1 MNERPNVRPVVG
13 TDHERRDRQGS
24 HPGRKRRGAGVALSP
39 ADFEFVRQLVWR
51 RSAIVLEPEK
61 SYLLEARLQP
71 LARLEGFA
79 SLEAMVAQ
87 IRAQPGNGL
96 HRKVVEAM
104 TTNETS
110 FFRDLHPFDA
120 LRQLVIPEVMQHRQS
135 DRKLDIWCA
144 ACSSGQEPYT
154 VAMTL
159 LEHFPELSGWSVNIL
174 GTDLSGAMIARSRAG
189 RFGQIEVNRGL
200 PANLLVKYFEKKGM
214 EWQVRPEPQRLCAF
228 RELNLI
234 EPWGTLPPMDV
245 VFLRNVLIYF
255 GLETKRGILGNV
267 RKLLQPWGFL
277 FLGGAETTI
286 DLGDGFER
294 LQLDKA
300 GCYRLRSG

>member
-1 MNERPNVRPVVG
+1 M
-13 TDHERRDRQGS
+13 
-24 HPGRKRRGAGVALSP
+24 ALS
-39 ADFEFVRQLVWR
+39 ASDFQYVSQLVRQ

-71 LARLEGFA
+71 VARAEGFA
-79 SLEAMVAQ
+79 SIDGMVAHM
-87 IRAQPGNGL
+87 RAQPTNGL
-96 HRKVVEAM
+96 HRKVIEAM
-104 TTNETS
+104 ATNETS

-120 LRQLVIPEVMQHRQS
+120 LRQVVMPEVLKR
-135 DRKLDIWCA
+135 RLAERRLDIWCA

-159 LEHFPELSGWSVNIL
+159 LEHFPQLSTWQVRIL
-174 GTDLSGAMIARSRAG
+174 ATDISSEMVARSRAG
-189 RFGQIEVNRGL
+189 RYGQIEVNRGL

-214 EWQVRPEPQRLCAF
+214 EWQVKPPAQTLCEF

-234 EPWGTLPPMDV
+234 EPWGPLPPMDV

-255 GLETKRGILGNV
+255 DVETKKSILAEV
-267 RKLLQPWGFL
+267 RKVLQPWGYL

-286 DLGDGFER
+286 NLGDAFER
-294 LQLDKA
+294 VQFDKA
-300 GCYRLRSG
+300 GCYRLKSS

>member
-1 MNERPNVRPVVG
+1 M
-13 TDHERRDRQGS
+13 
-24 HPGRKRRGAGVALSP
+24 ALSP
-39 ADFEFVRQLVWR
+39 SDFQYVSQLVRQ

-71 LARLEGFA
+71 VARAEGFP
-79 SLEAMVAQ
+79 SIDGMVATM
-87 IRAQPGNGL
+87 RAQPHNGL

-110 FFRDLHPFDA
+110 FFRDLHPFEA
-120 LRQLVIPEVMQHRQS
+120 LRQVVVPEVLKRRQVE
-135 DRKLDIWCA
+135 RRLDIWCA

-159 LEHFPELSGWSVNIL
+159 LEHFPQLSTWQVRIL
-174 GTDLSGAMIARSRAG
+174 ATDISSEMVARSRAG
-189 RFGQIEVNRGL
+189 RYGQIEVNRGL
-200 PANLLVKYFEKKGM
+200 PANLLVKYFEKKGL
-214 EWQVRPEPQRLCAF
+214 EWQVKPPTQKLCEF

-234 EPWGTLPPMDV
+234 EPWGALPPMDV

-255 GLETKRGILGNV
+255 DVETKKSILADV
-267 RKLLQPWGFL
+267 RSVLQPWGYL

-286 DLGDGFER
+286 NLGEVFER
-294 LQLDKA
+294 VQFDKA
-300 GCYRLRSG
+300 GCYRLKSG